1 MYSFR
6 SGPGSAGGAG
16 TLRSWGS
23 LRHGSAIYNNV
34 LAWLGLLEIW

>member
-1 MYSFR
+1 MCSFR

-23 LRHGSAIYNNV
+23 LRRGSAIYRNV
-34 LAWLGLLEIW
+34 LAGLGLLGI